1 MKINRIQRVLKVL
14 VVLQRSNMLTRY
26 QYLLTKL
33 AEEASEVAQIAL
45 KTQQFGPYE
54 VYPEQSLT
62 NTQRIHA
69 ELIDLLAIVGMLNK
83 EFNFKFE
90 LDSED
95 NFKRMIAKQE
105 KVDKYYRY
113 SQSCGMVEYP
123 FNYDGE

>member
-1 MKINRIQRVLKVL
+1 
-14 VVLQRSNMLTRY
+14 MLTRY

-45 KTQQFGPYE
+45 KTQQFGGNE

-83 EFNFKFE
+83 EFNFEFE

-95 NFKRMIAKQE
+95 NFQIMIAKQE
-105 KVDKYYRY
+105 KVDKYYQY
-113 SQSCGMVEYP
+113 SQDCGMVEDPY
-123 FNYDGE
+123 NYYGE